1 MNVYF
6 MEVFSLNT
14 QTWIMIGA
22 FLAIVVLTQI
32 GRKEFT
38 TRNAV
43 LPFILCAISA
53 YLFIEKI
60 PTSGSNMVALITMT
74 VAGMIL
80 GGLMLFTV
88 KVECDSDNKAYVIA
102 GIPYLSL
109 WIIGLGWRVV
119 LAYYAEDWY
128 PQKFIDFMVSNH
140 LDPNVIAPSFV
151 LFTIA
156 MVLVRTI
163 GVTIR
168 IRKNRPN
175 LQMN

>member
-1 MNVYF
+1 M
-6 MEVFSLNT
+6 NT
-14 QTWIMIGA
+14 QTWIMIGV
-22 FLAIVVLTQI
+22 FLAMVLVTQM

-43 LPFILCAISA
+43 LPFILCAVSA
-53 YLFIEKI
+53 FLFIEKI
-60 PTSGSNMVALITMT
+60 PTSGSNMVALIIMT
-74 VAGMIL
+74 IAGMIM
-80 GGLMLFTV
+80 GWLMLFTV

-102 GIPYLSL
+102 GIPYLFI

-119 LAYYAEDWY
+119 LAYYAQDWY

-140 LDPNVIAPSFV
+140 LDPNVIAPAFV

-156 MVLVRTI
+156 MIVVRTI
-163 GVTIR
+163 GITIG